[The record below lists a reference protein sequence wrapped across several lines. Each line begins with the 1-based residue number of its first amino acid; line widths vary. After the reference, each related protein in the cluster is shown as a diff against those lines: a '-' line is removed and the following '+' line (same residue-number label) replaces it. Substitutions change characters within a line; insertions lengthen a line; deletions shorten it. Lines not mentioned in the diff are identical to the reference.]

1 MGVIH
6 VQSTFDPVE
15 DLIPHYGWL
24 YDYCLFTRDLE
35 ACPRFKFFTA
45 CAIMGALL
53 SNKVWLQR
61 GEEGLLPK
69 LFPNIWVILLA
80 PPGRGHKTSTIN
92 MGVNCLTQAAPEVRI
107 IADKVTPE
115 SLVKALS
122 STQFM
127 NEGMIRV
134 GMGPSDATGLI
145 KAPELSV
152 FFGRQQYNTGL
163 VSLVTDLYDYREE
176 WTSETIMRGKNVLK
190 NVCISIL
197 GGSTP
202 TWLQKMLP
210 EDAFT
215 GGFMSRFVMCEMPAA
230 YFKRKAFPKRS
241 DKGGG
246 WDHLVEGL
254 RGMLSFG
261 GKIEWS
267 KEVSETYREYYEN
280 LLPSGD
286 VQRDAYQE
294 REAEQILKV
303 TMLLTLSQGGM
314 TLKLDH
320 YDLAQKIMTTL
331 MTETEPRIEHLTT
344 HPRMQLVQDIQELL
358 KQFGAM
364 KESEILKRVYR
375 GLSYGEGQFKEA
387 IRILKIS
394 LVIETEGP
402 WADPVYR
409 MKKL

>member
-15 DLIPHYGWL
+15 DLIPASGWL
-24 YDYCLFTRDLE
+24 HDYYVFTRDLE

-45 CAIMGALL
+45 CCIMGALL
-53 SNKVWLQR
+53 SNKVWIQR

-69 LFPNIWVILLA
+69 LFPNVWVILLA

-92 MGVNCLTQAAPEVRI
+92 MGVNCLLQAAPEVRI

-115 SLVKALS
+115 SLVRALS
-122 STQFM
+122 SPQ
-127 NEGMIRV
+127 NIQSDGMVRI

-152 FFGRQQYNTGL
+152 FFGKQQYNTGL

-176 WTSETIMRGKNVLK
+176 WTSETIMRGRNVLK

-215 GGFMSRFVMCEMPAA
+215 GGFMSRFVICEMPAA
-230 YFKRKAFPKRS
+230 YLKRKAFPERS

-246 WDHLVEGL
+246 WTHIVDEL
-254 RGMLSFG
+254 REMLALQG
-261 GKIEWS
+261 RIEWS
-267 KEVSETYREYYEN
+267 KGASTAYQEYYEN

-303 TMLLTLSQGGM
+303 SMLLALSKGRM
-314 TLKLDH
+314 TLEAEDFELSH
-320 YDLAQKIMTTL
+320 KIMVTL

-358 KQFGAM
+358 KQFGGM
-364 KESEILKRVYR
+364 RESEILKRVYR
-375 GLSYGEGQFKEA
+375 GLSMGEMQFHEA
-387 IRILKIS
+387 IKILKIS
-394 LVIETEGP
+394 QVIETSGGL
-402 WADPVYR
+402 DPTYKMR
-409 MKKL
+409 K